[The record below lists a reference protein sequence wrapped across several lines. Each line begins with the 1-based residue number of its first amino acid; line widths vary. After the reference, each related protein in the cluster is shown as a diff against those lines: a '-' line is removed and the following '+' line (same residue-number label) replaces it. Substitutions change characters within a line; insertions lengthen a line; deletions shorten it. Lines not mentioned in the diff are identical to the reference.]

1 MHIWLGRT
9 AGADRDAAG
18 RSSHPRLRTR
28 SFAALLVLTAAV
40 AALTACARS
49 PCPSGIAGVPEE
61 SGPANLTA
69 APSAGAAER
78 RPGAQQPQEGTSAGD
93 DTTLKGLKDLQL
105 SEGPPSPGFMMNAL
119 AGRLPEGD
127 VVLSPAF
134 DSAATDYTADVT
146 QETVTLR
153 LSAAPGA
160 TIEVTGAAADGTRL
174 PVVNR
179 SYLGDVNNAGRALGS
194 FASMTLSGLTA
205 GANTME
211 VAVTAA
217 DETAKQGY
225 TLVVTR
231 TAAR

>member
-1 MHIWLGRT
+1 MIVTR
-9 AGADRDAAG
+9 AAY
-18 RSSHPRLRTR
+18 RVT
-28 SFAALLVLTAAV
+28 VLTCAV
-40 AALTACARS
+40 ALFSGSACS
-49 PCPSGIAGVPEE
+49 IADEPEE
-61 SGPANLTA
+61 SGPASLTA
-69 APSAGAAER
+69 DPSAGAAER
-78 RPGAQQPQEGTSAGD
+78 RPGAQQPQEGTSSGD
-93 DTTLKGLKDLQL
+93 DAALDDAALKALKGLKDLQL
-105 SEGPPSPGFMMNAL
+105 SEGPPAPGFMMSAL

-134 DSAATDYTADVT
+134 DSVATDYTADVT

-160 TIEVTGAAADGTRL
+160 TIEVTGAAADGTTL

-179 SYLGDVNNAGRALGS
+179 SYVGNVSSDAGSDLGA

>member
-1 MHIWLGRT
+1 MIVTR
-9 AGADRDAAG
+9 AAY
-18 RSSHPRLRTR
+18 RVT
-28 SFAALLVLTAAV
+28 VLTCAV
-40 AALTACARS
+40 ALFSGSACS
-49 PCPSGIAGVPEE
+49 IADEPEE
-61 SGPANLTA
+61 SGPA
-69 APSAGAAER
+69 S
-78 RPGAQQPQEGTSAGD
+78 
-93 DTTLKGLKDLQL
+93 LKDLEESGPASLKDLQL
-105 SEGPPSPGFMMNAL
+105 SEGPPSPGFMMSVID
-119 AGRLPEGD
+119 GRLPEGD

-160 TIEVTGAAADGTRL
+160 TIEVTGAAADGTTL

-179 SYLGDVNNAGRALGS
+179 TFLGNLSNAGRSLGS
-194 FASMTLSGLTA
+194 FESMTLSGLTA